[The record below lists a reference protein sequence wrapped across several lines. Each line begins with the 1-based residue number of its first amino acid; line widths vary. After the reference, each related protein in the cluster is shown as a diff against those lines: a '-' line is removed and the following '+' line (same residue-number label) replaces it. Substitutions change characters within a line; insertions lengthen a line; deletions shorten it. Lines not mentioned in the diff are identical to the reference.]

1 MFTSLIITTVI
12 TALAIA
18 SPAPRALPS
27 GDVTCGRNVYIPSPR
42 FPRPS
47 SGSSEFNSH
56 AELPFSADSYPH
68 EYFVESS
75 EHIELFCSGSS
86 FLEYPILPGGVAY
99 SGGSPGADRVVFTTS
114 GTYCVVITH
123 TGAAT
128 EDGFMSCEVGR
139 GTWSPL
145 CLSNAVCCH
154 RAIELRTWT
163 SRLEDTQKLLDELF

>member
-12 TALAIA
+12 AALAIA

-27 GDVTCGRNVYIPSPR
+27 GDVTCGRNVYTVSQVSAAVGGGFAHRNDPIG
-42 FPRPS
+42 
-47 SGSSEFNSH
+47 SGN
-56 AELPFSADSYPH
+56 YPH

-114 GTYCVVITH
+114 GTYCAVVTH

-128 EDGFMSCEVGR
+128 EDGFTSCEG
-139 GTWSPL
+139 
-145 CLSNAVCCH
+145 
-154 RAIELRTWT
+154 
-163 SRLEDTQKLLDELF
+163 D